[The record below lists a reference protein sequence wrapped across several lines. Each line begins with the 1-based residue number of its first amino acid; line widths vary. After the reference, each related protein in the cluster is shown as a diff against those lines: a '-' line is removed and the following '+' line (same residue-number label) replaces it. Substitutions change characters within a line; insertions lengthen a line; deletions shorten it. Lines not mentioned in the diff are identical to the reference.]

1 MKKFSFKTVMKYRNN
16 IFGISALW
24 IVAFHIYYM
33 IYAPSADF
41 VKDILRIGNMGVDV
55 FLFLSAIGLSYSVEK
70 NKLSDF
76 YKNRFS
82 RLIIPF
88 IVLSLPFY
96 IWKDFFANP
105 ITMITPL
112 RFILDMTSLS
122 YWIFDY
128 YELWYIS
135 FIVLMYILFPW
146 LYKLY
151 NKNRNYILFLIIIS
165 VLAEV
170 LAWQTNSYLYT
181 NLERAFSRIPIFLF
195 GIFISDYVKKDV
207 KISNTGVA
215 ISALL
220 FIAAFVIRT
229 KISMPVLFT
238 RYIYGIMAVCLIIAS
253 GYVFDFISEKKVL
266 KPILKISEFAGDISL
281 EIYII
286 HALIIRVI
294 KHYKL
299 FDFEWYLYY
308 IFVFAATILIALT
321 YKKLIKI
328 YKNTGVQKNVQG

>member
-1 MKKFSFKTVMKYRNN
+1 MKNISCKTIMKYRNN
-16 IFGISALW
+16 IFGLSALW

-33 IYAPSADF
+33 IYAPSVGI
-41 VKDILRIGNMGVDV
+41 VKDIIRIGNMGVDV

-70 NKLSDF
+70 NKISTF

-88 IVLSLPFY
+88 FVLSLPFY
-96 IWKDFFANP
+96 IWKDFFANQ
-105 ITMITPL
+105 ISAITPL
-112 RFILDMTSLS
+112 VFLTDITSLS
-122 YWIFDY
+122 FWIKDY

-135 FIVLMYILFPW
+135 FIVLMYALFPC

-151 NKNRNYILFLIIIS
+151 KKNSNYILLLIAIS
-165 VLAEV
+165 VLAEIV
-170 LAWQTNSYLYT
+170 LWRMKVSVYT
-181 NLERAFSRIPIFLF
+181 DLEIAMSRVPIFLL
-195 GIFISDYVKKDV
+195 GIFVSDFVKKDI
-207 KISNTGVA
+207 KISNISVV

-220 FIAAFVIRT
+220 FAVAFVIRT

-253 GYVFDFISEKKVL
+253 GFVFDFITTKKGL

-328 YKNTGVQKNVQG
+328 YKNTGVQKNVQE